1 MSPAIK
7 LILCIILSV
16 IVMST
21 ECRKDL
27 IIEYKYKF
35 LEKVDLYPFQKSYR
49 VGDTLWLQYSNPN
62 HQFYDQVTNQKI
74 FSDTISLVFASA
86 FNSRYEAPVNPV
98 DSFFSLK
105 IENASTMD
113 NHVEN
118 YGQGLLIATT
128 CPASYNFRIGI
139 VPKHTG
145 IYSIDM
151 GNIPET
157 LGSCTNNMVSSPF
170 STIEYR
176 FNLTDCNKDVYLS
189 IPAASRGES
198 LKGYTEKAIDNKQ
211 VFMLKVEM

>member
-16 IVMST
+16 ILMST

-35 LEKVDLYPFQKSYR
+35 LEKVDLYPVQKSYH

-74 FSDTISLVFASA
+74 FSDTIALIFASA
-86 FNSRYEAPVNPV
+86 FNSRYEAPVNPI
-98 DSFFSLK
+98 DSLFSLK
-105 IENASTMD
+105 IENALAIGNVYD
-113 NHVEN
+113 
-118 YGQGLLIATT
+118 YGQGVLIATT

-151 GNIPET
+151 PVIPET

-189 IPAASRGES
+189 IPPASRGES
-198 LKGYTEKAIDNKQ
+198 IKGYTEKAIDNKQ
-211 VFMLKVEM
+211 VFVFKVEG